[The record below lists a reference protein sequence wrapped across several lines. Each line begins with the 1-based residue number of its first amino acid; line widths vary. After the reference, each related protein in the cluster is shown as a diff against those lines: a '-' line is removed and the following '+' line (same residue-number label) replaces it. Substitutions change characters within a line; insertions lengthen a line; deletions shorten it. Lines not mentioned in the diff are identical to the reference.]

1 MQCVTYILCSV
12 CVCVFALCIWWSLKM
27 VYDVWK
33 ARRHNTETYWLPFIL
48 DSLVF
53 FLSRDE
59 THFIPE
65 AVLTYL
71 LKLSLIFSQHRFDLD
86 CRCRGG
92 TERRR
97 ERGRVVDVDFLW
109 VWVLK
114 HYLLFRGCCCSE
126 AAGWRALLALPN
138 RNREHDALIKNP
150 MKALTRTNTHSLSLS
165 TSALK
170 TPTTSYIP
178 NLFFGS
184 FTFRWKHITLEVHKK
199 DTTISQNILKHDQ
212 YMWVCSAGWKKWI
225 SCTRNHVWSK
235 YIPCKIKSKVQSSTS
250 M

>member
-71 LKLSLIFSQHRFDLD
+71 LKWSFIFSQHRFDLD

-138 RNREHDALIKNP
+138 RNWEHDALIKNP
-150 MKALTRTNTHSLSLS
+150 MKALTRTNTHSLSLYPR
-165 TSALK
+165 L
-170 TPTTSYIP
+170 
-178 NLFFGS
+178 L
-184 FTFRWKHITLEVHKK
+184 WKHQLPLIFQTFSLVHSHLDESTL
-199 DTTISQNILKHDQ
+199 L
-212 YMWVCSAGWKKWI
+212 
-225 SCTRNHVWSK
+225 
-235 YIPCKIKSKVQSSTS
+235 
-250 M
+250 